1 MIEILNTFLIRFFI
15 MLDQSIV
22 PVVMDFHG
30 HYAKV
35 APPHSYINA
44 KDFRSINDLAKYL
57 IRLDQDDRLYE
68 EYFEWKK
75 YFRVRNRG
83 KFVQNHHLCNLC
95 AALGNPSYGNKS
107 YKDVG
112 EWLLKKANC
121 KSVNFHGFQFI

>member
-1 MIEILNTFLIRFFI
+1 
-15 MLDQSIV
+15 MLEQSIV

-68 EYFEWKK
+68 EYFEWKR
-75 YFRVRNRG
+75 YFRVRNRRE
-83 KFVQNHHLCNLC
+83 FVQNHHLCNLC

-112 EWLLKKANC
+112 EWLLDKKNC
-121 KSVNFHGFQFI
+121 KSVVFHEFQFV